1 MQTRTASRDELVQ
14 RFQSKTERNDA
25 IRQLV
30 GGLTATELRSIEI
43 DDETID
49 ALARGLAD
57 VNPVVRWWC
66 IQVLDHVPDARAI
79 GLIVPMLDD
88 PVARVRRNAVH
99 ALGCQVCKPSAEMCL
114 TPDVLDRIRALAETD
129 PNDKVR
135 DEARRLLA

>member
-1 MQTRTASRDELVQ
+1 MQTSTASRDELIQ
-14 RFQSKTERNDA
+14 RFRSKAERNDA

-30 GGLTATELRSIEI
+30 GGLTATELRSIEV
-43 DDETID
+43 DDETLD
-49 ALARGLAD
+49 ALGRGLGD

-79 GLIVPMLDD
+79 DLIVPMLDD

-99 ALGCQVCKPSAEMCL
+99 ALGCQVCKPSADRCL
-114 TPDVLDRIRALAETD
+114 TPEVLGRIRALAEGD